1 MHIRRFALAALVLL
15 SGSLVSAV
23 APLAAAADKD
33 PTVVIRETLKS
44 RFKEIEIVD
53 VKPSPVPGIYEVFTG
68 DSIAY
73 SDATGNYVFL
83 GSLMD
88 TRTRSDLTADRMNER
103 NAVAFETLPLG
114 QAIKVVKGNGKRRMV
129 VFSDPDCP
137 FCKQLEHTLAGIND
151 TTVYVL
157 LFPITSLHPDAA
169 NKAHAIWC
177 SKDRVTTWLSWMRDA
192 QAPKAVSQP
201 CKDDPVQSLQALGRK
216 LYINSTPTLMF
227 PNGKRISGALPAE
240 QLEPLLNAP
249 PAAAGSKPSASSP

>member
-1 MHIRRFALAALVLL
+1 MHIRRFALAALA
-15 SGSLVSAV
+15 LVSGGLLTLG
-23 APLAAAADKD
+23 PSLAAAADKD
-33 PTVVIRETLKS
+33 PTAVIKETLKN
-44 RFKEIEIVD
+44 RFKDVDIVD

-68 DSIAY
+68 DMIAY

-88 TRTRSDLTADRMNER
+88 TRTRANLTQDRVNER
-103 NAVAFETLPLG
+103 NAVAFDTLPLD

-137 FCKQLEHTLAGIND
+137 FCKQLERTLAGVND

-227 PNGKRISGALPAE
+227 PNGRRISGALPAE

-249 PAAAGSKPSASSP
+249 PAAAGTKPSASS